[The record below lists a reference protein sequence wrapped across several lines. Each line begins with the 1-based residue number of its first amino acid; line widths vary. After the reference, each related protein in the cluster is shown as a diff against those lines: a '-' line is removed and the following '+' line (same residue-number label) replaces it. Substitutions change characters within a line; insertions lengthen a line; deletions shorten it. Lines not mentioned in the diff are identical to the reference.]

1 MPSPRV
7 SVKNSL
13 RYPNRPRVGTRN
25 SSRIRLP
32 IGVMETRSPL
42 RWEILS
48 ITEPTEFSGTS
59 AIMRSIGSQS
69 LPSMVLFRT
78 CGVDTWNS

>member
-1 MPSPRV
+1 M
-7 SVKNSL
+7 
-13 RYPNRPRVGTRN
+13 
-25 SSRIRLP
+25 RLP

-48 ITEPTEFSGTS
+48 MTEPTEVSGTS

-69 LPSMVLFRT
+69 LPSMVLLST
-78 CGVDTWNS
+78 CGVETWNS